1 MRRRLISILL
11 FFAVSAAAMAAQS
24 GPRGVLL
31 ALAKNDRTLSVVDPA
46 TLHVLA
52 RYPSGPDPHEVIASS
67 DGKLAFISNYG
78 FGQYRT
84 ISVID
89 LASHKTLPPI
99 DLGVLSGPH
108 GLFFAGGKLYF
119 TAEVNKVIGRYD
131 PTARK
136 IDWLLG
142 TGQNRTHMIFVSPGL
157 DRIYTSNVSSGTV
170 SLIEETML
178 RPGGPPPSPS
188 HGAGPPPGAARP
200 DWNETV
206 LPAGPGS
213 EGFDVSPDGRELWVA
228 SAGAG
233 VITVIDLRERKVAQ
247 TLNADVRGA
256 NRLKFTPDGKLVFVS
271 SLQNGNVTVMD
282 VAARRPIKRIPV
294 GHGAG
299 GILMEPGGA
308 RAFVACSPDNS
319 IAVIDLKTLA
329 VVGRIDVGKNPDGL
343 AWAVSR

>member
-1 MRRRLISILL
+1 MRLRLISFLL
-11 FFAVSAAAMAAQS
+11 FFSLSAAALAGQS
-24 GPRGVLL
+24 APRGVLL

-46 TLHVLA
+46 TLKVLA

-67 DGKLAFISNYG
+67 DGRLAFISNYG
-78 FGQYRT
+78 FGQYHT

-89 LASHKTLPPI
+89 LAMHKTLPPI

-108 GLFFAGGKLYF
+108 GLAFAGGELYF
-119 TAEVNKVIGRYD
+119 TAEVNKLIGRYD
-131 PTARK
+131 PAARK

-142 TGQNRTHMIFVSPGL
+142 TGQNRTHMIFVTPGL
-157 DRIYTSNVSSGTV
+157 DHIYTSNVSSGTI
-170 SLIEETML
+170 SLIEKTAV
-178 RPGGPPPSPS
+178 RPGGPAP
-188 HGAGPPPGAARP
+188 GPARP

-213 EGFDVSPDGRELWVA
+213 EGFDVSPNGRELWAA

-233 VITVIDLRERKVAQ
+233 VITVINLPERKVAQ
-247 TLNADVRGA
+247 TLNANVKGA
-256 NRLKFTPDGKLVFVS
+256 NRLKFTLDGKLVFVS
-271 SLQNGNVTVMD
+271 SLQSGDVTVMD
-282 VAARRPIKRIPV
+282 AATRKPVKRIPV

-299 GILMEPGGA
+299 GILMQPGGA
-308 RAFVACSPDNS
+308 RVFVACSPDNS

-329 VVGRIDVGKNPDGL
+329 VVGRIDVGKNPDGM